1 MRDTDQRFLNDLESA
16 LGTSPYLAGKRLR
29 IENHAGQVV
38 VRGRVGSYYQKQM
51 AQEALLRVEGVEA
64 LANELEVHW
73 A

>member
-1 MRDTDQRFLNDLESA
+1 MSSIDEYLVHNLETA
-16 LGTSPYLAGKRLR
+16 LVASPYVSGQRLR
-29 IENHAGQVV
+29 VESRQGHVV

-64 LANELEVHW
+64 IENQLEVHW